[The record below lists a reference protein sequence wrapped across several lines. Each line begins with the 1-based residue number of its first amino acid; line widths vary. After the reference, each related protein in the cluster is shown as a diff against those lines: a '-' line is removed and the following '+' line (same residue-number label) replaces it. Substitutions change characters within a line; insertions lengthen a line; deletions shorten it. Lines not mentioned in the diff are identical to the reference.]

1 MSLPI
6 LVCSSLMSL
15 NRRILLND
23 RLLAVLDANT
33 LGIRGRLV
41 ALKVIVVAASRFVLV
56 NA

>member
-1 MSLPI
+1 MPLPI
-6 LVCSSLMSL
+6 LVCRSLMSL
-15 NRRILLND
+15 NRQRLLND